1 MNETSNQYSFS
12 TITRTSCF
20 ALGLTLALVCQQS
33 AGQSAPAP
41 PKVPARV
48 AELQAYLEKFKSLRE
63 DLNERLDVEQA
74 NQKTIEQ
81 ELEEIKKRKSKL
93 RVSVDSYPEIL
104 KTIQSQ
110 RVQLSIDLAGLEA
123 RYDAI
128 AKAVDGA
135 ERKRKEDFLK
145 PYKQLVDLRQ
155 AKLNRLIENKAT
167 TPKEKRD
174 AAEVELLEAQLR
186 LAEASK
192 PSGALSHLNS
202 QLLDTSL
209 EQAEKTARLDK
220 ANSLF
225 KDVEEY
231 QTFRADLKR
240 AESKR
245 LKVIRKQQ
253 DISSQYRSN
262 ERDIENHEELLAR
275 YGS

>member
-63 DLNERLDVEQA
+63 DLNERLDV
-74 NQKTIEQ
+74 
-81 ELEEIKKRKSKL
+81 
-93 RVSVDSYPEIL
+93 DPEIL

-275 YGS
+275 YEKENAE